1 MSRSDAMFCVLCARC
16 SCSYTSSSGCKASYT
31 MARLALLGWQ
41 DGGRRPQDGGFTGTE
56 GCETSPEPAGT

>member
-16 SCSYTSSSGCKASYT
+16 SYCCAST
-31 MARLALLGWQ
+31 PRLWGQLYDALRAYMPRQ
-41 DGGRRPQDGGFTGTE
+41 DAPSGRRGFTGTE